1 MRTKYLF
8 DKTPTLCYN
17 SPMDQMDFF
26 EAPQELEELRGTAE
40 GITFRNEESGFTV
53 ADFAVGGELVTV
65 VGVLPHISPGEEVRL
80 MGRWGFHASFGRQFN
95 AKFCERSLPT
105 TQNEILKYLSSGTI
119 KGVRG
124 ATAQRIVETFGE
136 ETVDVLENNP
146 RRLATI
152 RGISFERAEQISESF
167 KKQFSLRQA
176 MISLERFGM
185 TTQECLRVH
194 KAFGS
199 RAAEMIRQ
207 NPYVLCDADVA
218 IGFERADSIARA
230 LPEAPP
236 QEYRFEAG
244 VLHVMKRHS
253 WQNGHT
259 CIPEHSLPEPCAAL
273 LRCSVG
279 QAQQAIERLAE
290 QKRLIRHELAGE
302 ACLFLPA
309 LFNAERNCAQ
319 RVDFL
324 LRFPPAKTEFPGD
337 FETLVTRME
346 DTHNLHYDEMQRLA
360 MQTAMEKGL
369 LIITGGPGTGKTTT
383 LKGILELLTSA
394 QLKVALAAPTGR
406 AAKRMQ
412 ELTGVEAKTIHRL
425 LEVEWGEDDR
435 MRFTRD
441 QRNPLSAQAVI
452 IDEISMVDVPLFSA
466 LLDALPLGC
475 RLILVG
481 DADQLPPVGAGSVL
495 QDLMRAGTLPVVR
508 LQKIFRQAMESL
520 IVTNSHAIVRGELPE
535 LGVKDRDFFFLER
548 NFPAQAAQ
556 TITELCAARLP
567 KAYDYDPLHDIQVL
581 CPSRKGECGTG
592 RLNELLQQALNPKDG
607 RKREHKAGRK
617 LFRQGDKVMQ
627 MKNNYDIIWKKSG
640 EPEPGK
646 GIFNGDIGII
656 EEIDPHAALLTIRFD
671 DDRVTEYPFDAA
683 SEELEHAFAVTVHK
697 SQGNEFPAVVMPVA
711 GVTEMLCYR
720 NLIYTA
726 ITRASKLL
734 ILVGSRAEVARMVNN
749 HQKARRFSALAD
761 MLLELAA
768 GHAQPDAIGDDI
780 GEKTG
785 ENVLF

>member
-1 MRTKYLF
+1 
-8 DKTPTLCYN
+8 
-17 SPMDQMDFF
+17 MDEMERWDHP
-26 EAPQELEELRGTAE
+26 ETLEELRGVAE
-40 GITFRNEESGFTV
+40 TVTFRNEESGFTV
-53 ADFAVGGELVTV
+53 AEFAVKDELVTV

-80 MGRWGFHASFGRQFN
+80 MGRWGFHATFGRQFN
-95 AKFCERSLPT
+95 AKFCERGIPT

-124 ATAQRIVETFGE
+124 ATAQHIVEAFGE

-176 MISLERFGM
+176 MIALERFGM

-207 NPYVLCDADVA
+207 NPYALCDADVS
-218 IGFERADSIARA
+218 IGFERADAIANA
-230 LPEAPP
+230 LPELPP
-236 QEYRFEAG
+236 QAYRLEAG

-259 CIPEHSLPEPCAAL
+259 CIPARLLPEPCAAL

-279 QAQQAIERLAE
+279 QAQQAIENLAE
-290 QKRLIRHELAGE
+290 QKRLIRHDLGGE
-302 ACLFLPA
+302 AYLFLPA
-309 LFNAERNCAQ
+309 LFNAEKNCAQ
-319 RVDFL
+319 RIDFL
-324 LRFPPAKTEFPGD
+324 LRFPPAKTDHEGNFD
-337 FETLVTRME
+337 DLICRME
-346 DTHNLHYDEMQRLA
+346 DAHGLHYDEMQRLA
-360 MQTAMEKGL
+360 MQISMEKGL

-383 LKGILELLTSA
+383 LKGILQLLTSA
-394 QLKVALAAPTGR
+394 NLKVALAAPTGR

-495 QDLMRAGTLPVVR
+495 QDLMKADTLPVVR

-520 IVTNSHAIVRGELPE
+520 IVTNSHAIVRGELPQ
-535 LGVKDRDFFFLER
+535 LDRKDRDFFFLER
-548 NFPAQAAQ
+548 NFSAQAAQ
-556 TITELCAARLP
+556 TITELCATRLP
-567 KAYDYDPLHDIQVL
+567 KAYGYDPRADIQVL
-581 CPSRKGECGTG
+581 CPSKKGECGTG
-592 RLNELLQQALNPKDG
+592 RLNELLQQALNPKASG
-607 RKREHKAGRK
+607 KREHKTGRK
-617 LFRQGDKVMQ
+617 LFRQGDKIMQ
-627 MKNNYDIIWKKSG
+627 TKNNYDIVWKKSG
-640 EPEPGK
+640 ESEPGK
-646 GIFNGDIGII
+646 GIFNGDIGVI
-656 EEIDPHAALLTIRFD
+656 EEIDPIAAHLVIRFD
-671 DDRVTEYPFDAA
+671 DDRLTEYPFEAA
-683 SEELEHAFAVTVHK
+683 AEELEHAFAVTVHK
-697 SQGNEFPAVVMPVA
+697 SQGNEFPAVIMPVV
-711 GVTEMLCYR
+711 GVTDMLCYR
-720 NLIYTA
+720 NLLYTGV
-726 ITRASKLL
+726 TRARRLL
-734 ILVGSRAEVARMVNN
+734 ILVGSRAEVARMVRN

-761 MLLELAA
+761 MLMELAVSA
-768 GHAQPDAIGDDI
+768 
-780 GEKTG
+780 K
-785 ENVLF
+785 

>member
-1 MRTKYLF
+1 
-8 DKTPTLCYN
+8 
-17 SPMDQMDFF
+17 MDEMDFF
-26 EAPQELEELRGTAE
+26 EAPEVLEELRGAAE
-40 GITFRNEESGFTV
+40 ALTFRNEESGFTV
-53 ADFAVGGELVTV
+53 AEFAVDGELVTV

-80 MGRWGFHASFGRQFN
+80 MGRWGFHATFGRQFN

-124 ATAQRIVETFGE
+124 ATAQHIVETFGE

-194 KAFGS
+194 RAFGS

-207 NPYVLCDADVA
+207 NPYVLCDADVQ
-218 IGFERADSIARA
+218 IGFERADAIARA
-230 LPEAPP
+230 LPELPP

-259 CIPEHSLPEPCAAL
+259 CIPAHLLPEPCSIL
-273 LRCSVG
+273 LRCSVT
-279 QAQQAIERLAE
+279 QAQRSIEHLVE
-290 QKRLIRHELAGE
+290 QKRLIRHDLAGE
-302 ACLFLPA
+302 AYLFLPA
-309 LFNAERNCAQ
+309 LFNAECNCAQ
-319 RVDFL
+319 RIDFL
-324 LRFPPAKTEFPGD
+324 LRFPPAKTEFIGD
-337 FETLVTRME
+337 FDALIAKME
-346 DTHNLHYDEMQRLA
+346 DTHGLHYDDKQRLA

-383 LKGILELLTSA
+383 LKGILQLLTA
-394 QLKVALAAPTGR
+394 AHLKVALAAPTGR
-406 AAKRMQ
+406 AAKRMH

-495 QDLMRAGTLPVVR
+495 QDLMKADTLPVVR
-508 LQKIFRQAMESL
+508 LEKIFRQAMESL

-535 LGVKDRDFFFLER
+535 LDTKDRDFFFLER
-548 NFPAQAAQ
+548 NYSTQAAQ
-556 TITELCAARLP
+556 TIIELCAARLP
-567 KAYDYDPLHDIQVL
+567 RAYGYDPFNDIQVL

-592 RLNELLQQALNPKDG
+592 RLNELLQQALNPKDPK
-607 RKREHKAGRK
+607 KREHKSGRK
-617 LFRQGDKVMQ
+617 LFRQGDKIMQ
-627 MKNNYDIIWKKSG
+627 TKNNYDITWKKPG
-640 EPEPGK
+640 EQEPGK
-646 GIFNGDIGII
+646 GIFNGDIGVI
-656 EEIDPHAALLTIRFD
+656 EEIDPIAALLTIRFD
-671 DDRVTEYPFDAA
+671 DDRVTEYPFEAA
-683 SEELEHAFAVTVHK
+683 AEELEHAYAITVHK

-711 GVTEMLCYR
+711 GVTDMLCYR
-720 NLIYTA
+720 NLLYTA
-726 ITRASKLL
+726 VTRARRLL
-734 ILVGSRAEVARMVNN
+734 ILVGSRAEIARMVQN

-761 MLLELAA
+761 MLMELA
-768 GHAQPDAIGDDI
+768 PELPISVI
-780 GEKTG
+780 TKS
-785 ENVLF
+785 NVA

>member
-1 MRTKYLF
+1 M
-8 DKTPTLCYN
+8 DEMDHWDTPET
-17 SPMDQMDFF
+17 
-26 EAPQELEELRGTAE
+26 LEELRGVAE
-40 GITFRNEESGFTV
+40 TVTFRNEESGFTV
-53 ADFAVGGELVTV
+53 AEFAVGDELVTV

-80 MGRWGFHASFGRQFN
+80 LGRWGFHATFGRQFN

-124 ATAQRIVETFGE
+124 ATAQHIVEEFGE
-136 ETVDVLENNP
+136 ETVDVLENHP

-176 MISLERFGM
+176 MIALERFGM

-218 IGFERADSIARA
+218 IGFERADAIANA
-230 LPEAPP
+230 LPEPPP
-236 QEYRFEAG
+236 QAYRLEAG
-244 VLHVMKRHS
+244 ALHVMKRHS

-259 CIPEHSLPEPCAAL
+259 CIPAHLLPEPCAAL

-279 QAQQAIERLAE
+279 QAQQAIENLAE
-290 QKRLIRHELAGE
+290 QKRLIRQDLAGE
-302 ACLFLPA
+302 AYLFLPA
-309 LFNAERNCAQ
+309 LFNAEKNCAQ
-319 RVDFL
+319 RIDFL
-324 LRFPPAKTEFPGD
+324 LRFPPSKTEHEGD
-337 FETLVTRME
+337 FETLICKME
-346 DTHNLHYDEMQRLA
+346 DAHGLHYEEKQRLA

-383 LKGILELLTSA
+383 LKGILQLLTA
-394 QLKVALAAPTGR
+394 AHLKVALAAPTGR

-412 ELTGVEAKTIHRL
+412 ELAGMEAKTIHRL

-452 IDEISMVDVPLFSA
+452 IDEISMVDIPLFSA

-495 QDLMRAGTLPVVR
+495 QDLMKADTLPVVR
-508 LQKIFRQAMESL
+508 LEKIFRQAMESL
-520 IVTNSHAIVRGELPE
+520 IVTNSHAIVRGELP
-535 LGVKDRDFFFLER
+535 LLDIKDRDFFFLER
-548 NFPAQAAQ
+548 GFSIQAAQ

-567 KAYDYDPLHDIQVL
+567 KAYGYDPRADIQVL
-581 CPSRKGECGTG
+581 CPSKKGECGTG
-592 RLNELLQQALNPKDG
+592 RLNELLQAALNPKAPD
-607 RKREHKAGRK
+607 KREHKTGRK
-617 LFRQGDKVMQ
+617 LFRQGDKIMQ
-627 MKNNYDIIWKKSG
+627 TKNNYDIVWKKFG

-646 GIFNGDIGII
+646 GIFNGDIGVI
-656 EEIDPHAALLTIRFD
+656 EEIDPAAAHLVIRFD
-671 DDRVTEYPFDAA
+671 DDRVTEYPFEAA
-683 SEELEHAFAVTVHK
+683 AEELEHAFAVTVHK
-697 SQGNEFPAVVMPVA
+697 SQGNEFPAVVMPVV
-711 GVTEMLCYR
+711 GVADMLCYR
-720 NLIYTA
+720 NLLYTA
-726 ITRASKLL
+726 VTRARKLL
-734 ILVGSRAEVARMVNN
+734 ILVGSRAEVARMVQN

-761 MLLELAA
+761 MLMELGGA
-768 GHAQPDAIGDDI
+768 GV
-780 GEKTG
+780 EKA
-785 ENVLF
+785 